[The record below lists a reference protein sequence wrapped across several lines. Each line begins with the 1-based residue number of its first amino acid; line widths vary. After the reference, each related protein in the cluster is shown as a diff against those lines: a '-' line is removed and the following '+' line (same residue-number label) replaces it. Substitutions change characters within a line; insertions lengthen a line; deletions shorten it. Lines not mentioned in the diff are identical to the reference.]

1 MLIFVSLHVVRTT
14 IDDVLYGCQ
23 KSVSGPYCTVFMSVA
38 HLMVFRTIF
47 FYATDFAFLMICTF
61 ENEGKT
67 MFLHKY
73 SEALWFLIFV
83 DME

>member
-1 MLIFVSLHVVRTT
+1 MTYYMAVKSLSQDHTA
-14 IDDVLYGCQ
+14 LFLCQ
-23 KSVSGPYCTVFMSVA
+23 LPISWCPGLF
-38 HLMVFRTIF
+38 F